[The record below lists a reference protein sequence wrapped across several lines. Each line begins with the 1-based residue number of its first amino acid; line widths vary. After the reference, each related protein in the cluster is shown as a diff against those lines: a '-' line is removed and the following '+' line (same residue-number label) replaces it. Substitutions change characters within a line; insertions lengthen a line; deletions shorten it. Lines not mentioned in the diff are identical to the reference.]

1 MFSRFEKCSGWVSA
15 LPAPQ
20 ALEGLAAAEPANSL
34 VEEPFAVWDVL
45 EVGVGKLEDEF
56 VVVIVA
62 LKEDGLC
69 WPLVEWLCGSE
80 GK

>member
-1 MFSRFEKCSGWVSA
+1 MVAA

-20 ALEGLAAAEPANSL
+20 ALEGLAEAAEPANSL
-34 VEEPFAVWDVL
+34 VVEPFVVWGGL